1 MHKKLITFG
10 MLVCLLALSFGFSGC
25 ETDSGSDSDSGS
37 DGFPS
42 DLQGTWTDGSY
53 TVVITATTAKVT
65 GTSTAGTGNG
75 IVYELSSTDDSAP
88 GMTKYYFG
96 EGKVNGISTTA
107 IGLAQISGFGLT
119 GIGVSG
125 ISFIQQE

>member
-1 MHKKLITFG
+1 MKKKLIVSG
-10 MLVCLLALSFGFSGC
+10 MLVCLLALSFALFGC
-25 ETDSGSDSDSGS
+25 KTDAT
-37 DGFPS
+37 DGEGGGDDGLPAAM
-42 DLQGTWTDGSY
+42 QGTWTGGGY
-53 TVVITATTAKVT
+53 TVGITATTAKVT
-65 GTSTAGTGNG
+65 GTGMAGTGNG
-75 IVYELSSTDDSAP
+75 TVYTLSSTDTSAP

-96 EGKVNGISTTA
+96 EGTVNGISTTA